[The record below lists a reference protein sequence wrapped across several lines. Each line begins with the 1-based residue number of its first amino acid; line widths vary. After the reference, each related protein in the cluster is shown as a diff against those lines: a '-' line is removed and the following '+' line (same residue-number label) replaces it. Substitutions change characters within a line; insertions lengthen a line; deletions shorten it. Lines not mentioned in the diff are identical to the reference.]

1 MLASVISYLFARPA
15 LIGLML
21 VTLLAGVERV
31 QVVVAQHGEHTA
43 QQALQTAQNAAAARS
58 AAGAV
63 ISAQAR
69 TADAAAR
76 VQVQTR
82 TTTLIQKVPVYVPA
96 KADADCTVP
105 SGFVGLWNAGAAG
118 SEIPGPPGGS
128 VEAPSGVH
136 LSAVLAADLANFGIA
151 YDWRAEAMN
160 WRAWYVREKAAWDAR

>member
-1 MLASVISYLFARPA
+1 MLAGVIGYLVARPA

-43 QQALQTAQNAAAARS
+43 QQALQAAQNAAAARS

-76 VQVQTR
+76 VLVQTR
-82 TTTLIQKVPVYVPA
+82 TVTLIQKVPTYVPA

-105 SGFVGLWNAGAAG
+105 AGFVGLWNAGAAG
-118 SEIPGPPGGS
+118 SEVPGPAGGP

-151 YDWRAEAMN
+151 YDWRAEALT
-160 WRAWYVREKAAWDAR
+160 WRKWYIDQKAAWGAR